1 MQVGD
6 RFVKDGKLIEVTVV
20 ISETNYGYK
29 EVEPEPV
36 FEPVFEPETEEVKEP
51 EATFEEEVKKEVKKR
66 GRKKA

>member
-6 RFVKDGKLIEVTVV
+6 RFTKDGKLVEVTVV
-20 ISETNYGYK
+20 ISENNYGYR

-36 FEPVFEPETEEVKEP
+36 FEPVFEPEVEEKP
-51 EATFEEEVKKEVKKR
+51 EVTFEEEVKKEVKAKR

>member
-6 RFVKDGKLIEVTVV
+6 RFVKDGKLVEVTVV
-20 ISETNYGYK
+20 ISENNYGYR

-36 FEPVFEPETEEVKEP
+36 FEPVFEPEVEEKEP
-51 EATFEEEVKKEVKKR
+51 EVTFEEEVKKEVKKR

>member
-6 RFVKDGKLIEVTVV
+6 RFVKDGKLVEVTVV
-20 ISETNYGYK
+20 ISDTNYGYK

-36 FEPVFEPETEEVKEP
+36 FEPVFEPEVEEKEP
-51 EATFEEEVKKEVKKR
+51 EVTFEEEVKKEVKKR